1 LNYWWLKMK
10 YNVVQGKF
18 NFSLLPLDLQE
29 KLKVLE
35 SEAQE
40 QISQFTTS
48 LIGVL
53 QHETRILEEGLSQ
66 SDLTLEEQEQAKTLF
81 KQTILKP
88 LEEIESNLR
97 PQLSETEE
105 SKPFSI
111 ILLETLV
118 KVLTSIQN
126 FKTKLDEILPIKCDE
141 IISFAVPALLLV
153 VTAYSPALGF
163 VLNST
168 GLLETVAS
176 FFKDE
181 NLQKTI
187 DNLIDTKEKLNKDS
201 SLEVIGKISELAI
214 ETGISATALG
224 KFGFNSNILSS
235 VLEGVTTTAGI
246 KSFMQEVSGYADKIF
261 PQNEKE
267 IDTTLEFIKNS
278 AVSALQKTGI
288 PEALTSKIK
297 VQIEQQAAVAK
308 DVLKQNLDPSIS
320 IFDKIKIQQNGANLM
335 LECLNQVTKT
345 VKAHI
350 SDPKDIEVITAVV
363 ADVLKKG
370 IKDRIQGNIEKI
382 ATQVQDPQVKNFA
395 KKALGAGHANL
406 LDIAKG
412 VMKSLSPDT
421 SRAM

>member
-1 LNYWWLKMK
+1 MK
-10 YNVVQGKF
+10 YNVYNVVQGKF

-40 QISQFTTS
+40 QISQFTAS

-53 QHETRILEEGLSQ
+53 QHETKILEEGLSQ

-246 KSFMQEVSGYADKIF
+246 KSFMQEVSGYADKVF

>member
-1 LNYWWLKMK
+1 MK

-105 SKPFSI
+105 RKPFSI

>member
-1 LNYWWLKMK
+1 MK

-18 NFSLLPLDLQE
+18 NFSLLTLDLQE

-66 SDLTLEEQEQAKTLF
+66 SDLTLEEQEHAKTLF
-81 KQTILKP
+81 KQTILEP
-88 LEEIESNLR
+88 LEGIASNLQS
-97 PQLSETEE
+97 QLSETEE

-187 DNLIDTKEKLNKDS
+187 DNLVDTTEKLNKDS
-201 SLEVIGKISELAI
+201 SLEVIGKISKLAI

-224 KFGFNSNILSS
+224 KFGFSSNILSS
-235 VLEGVTTTAGI
+235 VLEGVIATAGI

-267 IDTTLEFIKNS
+267 IDATLEFIKNS
-278 AVSALQKTGI
+278 AVSALQETGV

-297 VQIEQQAAVAK
+297 AHIEQQAAVAK

>member
-246 KSFMQEVSGYADKIF
+246 KSFMQEVSGYADKVF

-335 LECLNQVTKT
+335 LECLNQVNKT

>member
-1 LNYWWLKMK
+1 MK

-246 KSFMQEVSGYADKIF
+246 KSFMQEVSGYADKVF

-382 ATQVQDPQVKNFA
+382 VTQVQDPQVKNFA

>member
-1 LNYWWLKMK
+1 MK
-10 YNVVQGKF
+10 YNVYNVAQGKF

-40 QISQFTTS
+40 QISQFTAS

-53 QHETRILEEGLSQ
+53 QHETKILEEGLSQ

-153 VTAYSPALGF
+153 VTVYSPALGF

-246 KSFMQEVSGYADKIF
+246 KSFMQEVSGYADKVF

>member
-1 LNYWWLKMK
+1 MK

-66 SDLTLEEQEQAKTLF
+66 SDLTLEEQEQAKKLF

-246 KSFMQEVSGYADKIF
+246 KSFMQEVSGYADKVF

>member
-1 LNYWWLKMK
+1 MK
-10 YNVVQGKF
+10 YNVYNVVQGKF

-66 SDLTLEEQEQAKTLF
+66 SDLTLEEQEHAKTLF
-81 KQTILKP
+81 KQTILEP
-88 LEEIESNLR
+88 LEGIASNLQS
-97 PQLSETEE
+97 QLSETEE

-214 ETGISATALG
+214 ETGLSATALG

-246 KSFMQEVSGYADKIF
+246 KSFMQEVSGYADKVF

>member
-1 LNYWWLKMK
+1 MK

-40 QISQFTTS
+40 QISQFTAS

-53 QHETRILEEGLSQ
+53 QHETKILEEGLSQ

-153 VTAYSPALGF
+153 VTVYSPALGF

-246 KSFMQEVSGYADKIF
+246 KSFMQEVSGYADKVF

-308 DVLKQNLDPSIS
+308 DVLKQNLYLW
-320 IFDKIKIQQNGANLM
+320 F
-335 LECLNQVTKT
+335 VW
-345 VKAHI
+345 
-350 SDPKDIEVITAVV
+350 
-363 ADVLKKG
+363 
-370 IKDRIQGNIEKI
+370 
-382 ATQVQDPQVKNFA
+382 A
-395 KKALGAGHANL
+395 KKYPMITLESIL
-406 LDIAKG
+406 
-412 VMKSLSPDT
+412 
-421 SRAM
+421 R

>member
-1 LNYWWLKMK
+1 MK

-53 QHETRILEEGLSQ
+53 QHETRILEKELSQ
-66 SDLTLEEQEQAKTLF
+66 SDLTLEEQEQAKMLF

-88 LEEIESNLR
+88 LEEIESNLQ
-97 PQLSETEE
+97 PQLSGTEE

-111 ILLETLV
+111 ILLETLI

-246 KSFMQEVSGYADKIF
+246 KSFMQEVSGYADKVF

-278 AVSALQKTGI
+278 AVSALQKTGT

-308 DVLKQNLDPSIS
+308 EVLKQNLDPSIS

-350 SDPKDIEVITAVV
+350 SDPKDIEVITAAV

-370 IKDRIQGNIEKI
+370 VKDRIQGNIEKI

>member
-1 LNYWWLKMK
+1 MK

-66 SDLTLEEQEQAKTLF
+66 SDLTLEEQEHAKTLF
-81 KQTILKP
+81 KQTILEP
-88 LEEIESNLR
+88 LEGIASNLQS
-97 PQLSETEE
+97 QLSETEE

-187 DNLIDTKEKLNKDS
+187 DNLVDTTEKLNKDS
-201 SLEVIGKISELAI
+201 SLEVIGKISKLAI

-224 KFGFNSNILSS
+224 KFGFSSNILSS
-235 VLEGVTTTAGI
+235 VLEGVTATAGI
-246 KSFMQEVSGYADKIF
+246 KSFMQEVSGYADKVF

-267 IDTTLEFIKNS
+267 IDATLEFIKNS
-278 AVSALQKTGI
+278 AVSALQETGV

-297 VQIEQQAAVAK
+297 AHIEQQAAVAK

>member
-66 SDLTLEEQEQAKTLF
+66 SDLTLEEQEQTKTLF

>member
-1 LNYWWLKMK
+1 MK

-40 QISQFTTS
+40 QISQFTAS

-53 QHETRILEEGLSQ
+53 QHETKILEEGLSQ

-153 VTAYSPALGF
+153 VTVYSPALGF

-214 ETGISATALG
+214 ETGLSATALG

-246 KSFMQEVSGYADKIF
+246 KSFMQEVSGYADKVF

>member
-153 VTAYSPALGF
+153 VTVYSPALGF

>member
-1 LNYWWLKMK
+1 
-10 YNVVQGKF
+10 VVQGKF

-40 QISQFTTS
+40 QISQFTAS

-53 QHETRILEEGLSQ
+53 QHETKILEEGLSQ
-66 SDLTLEEQEQAKTLF
+66 SALTLEEQEQAKTLF

-153 VTAYSPALGF
+153 VTVYSPALGF

-214 ETGISATALG
+214 ETGLSATALG

-246 KSFMQEVSGYADKIF
+246 KSFMQEVSGYADKVF

-412 VMKSLSPDT
+412 VMKSLGPDT

>member
-1 LNYWWLKMK
+1 MK

-224 KFGFNSNILSS
+224 KFGFNSDILSS

-246 KSFMQEVSGYADKIF
+246 KSFMQEVSGYADKVF

-278 AVSALQKTGI
+278 AVSGLQKTGI

-412 VMKSLSPDT
+412 VIKSLSPDT

>member
-1 LNYWWLKMK
+1 MK

-187 DNLIDTKEKLNKDS
+187 DNLVDTTEKLNKDS
-201 SLEVIGKISELAI
+201 SLEVIGKISKLAI

-224 KFGFNSNILSS
+224 KFGFSSNILSS
-235 VLEGVTTTAGI
+235 VLEGVTATAGI
-246 KSFMQEVSGYADKIF
+246 KSFMQEVSGYADKVF

-267 IDTTLEFIKNS
+267 IDATLEFIKNS

>member
-1 LNYWWLKMK
+1 MK

-53 QHETRILEEGLSQ
+53 QHETKILEEGLSQ

-153 VTAYSPALGF
+153 VTVYSPALGF

-246 KSFMQEVSGYADKIF
+246 KSFMQEVSGYADKVF

>member
-1 LNYWWLKMK
+1 MK

-224 KFGFNSNILSS
+224 KFGFNSDILSS

-246 KSFMQEVSGYADKIF
+246 KSFMQEVSGYADKVF

-395 KKALGAGHANL
+395 KKVLGAGHANL

>member
-1 LNYWWLKMK
+1 MK

-66 SDLTLEEQEQAKTLF
+66 SDLTLEEQEQTKTLF

>member
-1 LNYWWLKMK
+1 M
-10 YNVVQGKF
+10 VQGKF

-105 SKPFSI
+105 RKPFSI

-278 AVSALQKTGI
+278 ALSALQKTGI

-370 IKDRIQGNIEKI
+370 IKDSIQGNIEKI

>member
-1 LNYWWLKMK
+1 MK

-261 PQNEKE
+261 SQNEKE

>member
-1 LNYWWLKMK
+1 MK

-126 FKTKLDEILPIKCDE
+126 FKTKLDEILPIKCDK

-153 VTAYSPALGF
+153 VTVYSPALGF

-246 KSFMQEVSGYADKIF
+246 KSFMQEVSGYADKVF

-267 IDTTLEFIKNS
+267 IDATLEFIKNS
-278 AVSALQKTGI
+278 AVSALQETGV

-297 VQIEQQAAVAK
+297 AHIEQQAAVAK

>member
-1 LNYWWLKMK
+1 MK

-214 ETGISATALG
+214 ETGLSATALG

-246 KSFMQEVSGYADKIF
+246 KSFMQEVSGYADKVF

>member
-1 LNYWWLKMK
+1 MK
-10 YNVVQGKF
+10 YNVYNVVQGKF

-40 QISQFTTS
+40 QISQFTAS

-53 QHETRILEEGLSQ
+53 QHETKILEEGLSQ

-153 VTAYSPALGF
+153 VTVYSPALGF

-246 KSFMQEVSGYADKIF
+246 KSFMQEVSGYADKVF

>member
-1 LNYWWLKMK
+1 M
-10 YNVVQGKF
+10 VQGKF

-181 NLQKTI
+181 NLQK
-187 DNLIDTKEKLNKDS
+187 K
-201 SLEVIGKISELAI
+201 
-214 ETGISATALG
+214 
-224 KFGFNSNILSS
+224 
-235 VLEGVTTTAGI
+235 
-246 KSFMQEVSGYADKIF
+246 
-261 PQNEKE
+261 
-267 IDTTLEFIKNS
+267 
-278 AVSALQKTGI
+278 
-288 PEALTSKIK
+288 
-297 VQIEQQAAVAK
+297 
-308 DVLKQNLDPSIS
+308 
-320 IFDKIKIQQNGANLM
+320 
-335 LECLNQVTKT
+335 
-345 VKAHI
+345 
-350 SDPKDIEVITAVV
+350 
-363 ADVLKKG
+363 
-370 IKDRIQGNIEKI
+370 
-382 ATQVQDPQVKNFA
+382 
-395 KKALGAGHANL
+395 
-406 LDIAKG
+406 
-412 VMKSLSPDT
+412 
-421 SRAM
+421 

>member
-1 LNYWWLKMK
+1 MK
-10 YNVVQGKF
+10 YNVYNVVQGKF

-40 QISQFTTS
+40 QISQFTAS

-53 QHETRILEEGLSQ
+53 QHETKILEEGLSQ

-267 IDTTLEFIKNS
+267 IDATLEFIKNS
-278 AVSALQKTGI
+278 AVSALQETGV

-297 VQIEQQAAVAK
+297 AQIEQQAAVAK
-308 DVLKQNLDPSIS
+308 DVLKQNLDPTIS
-320 IFDKIKIQQNGANLM
+320 VFDKIKIQQNGANLM

>member
-1 LNYWWLKMK
+1 MK

-97 PQLSETEE
+97 PQLSEAEE

-224 KFGFNSNILSS
+224 KFGFNSNILGS

-246 KSFMQEVSGYADKIF
+246 KSFMQEVSGYADKVF

>member
-1 LNYWWLKMK
+1 
-10 YNVVQGKF
+10 
-18 NFSLLPLDLQE
+18 
-29 KLKVLE
+29 VLE

-40 QISQFTTS
+40 QISQFTAS

-53 QHETRILEEGLSQ
+53 QHETKILEEGLSQ

-153 VTAYSPALGF
+153 VTVYSPALGF

-187 DNLIDTKEKLNKDS
+187 DNLVDTTEKLNKDS
-201 SLEVIGKISELAI
+201 SLEVIGKISKLAI

-224 KFGFNSNILSS
+224 KFGFSSNILSS
-235 VLEGVTTTAGI
+235 VLEGVTATAGI
-246 KSFMQEVSGYADKIF
+246 KSFMQEVSGYADKVF

>member
-1 LNYWWLKMK
+1 MK

-40 QISQFTTS
+40 QISQFTAS

-53 QHETRILEEGLSQ
+53 QHETKILEEGLSQ

-335 LECLNQVTKT
+335 LECLNQITKT

>member
-1 LNYWWLKMK
+1 MK

-40 QISQFTTS
+40 QISQFTAS

-153 VTAYSPALGF
+153 VTVYSPALGF

-214 ETGISATALG
+214 ETGLSATALG

-246 KSFMQEVSGYADKIF
+246 KSFMQEVSGYADKVF

>member
-1 LNYWWLKMK
+1 M
-10 YNVVQGKF
+10 
-18 NFSLLPLDLQE
+18 
-29 KLKVLE
+29 
-35 SEAQE
+35 
-40 QISQFTTS
+40 
-48 LIGVL
+48 
-53 QHETRILEEGLSQ
+53 
-66 SDLTLEEQEQAKTLF
+66 
-81 KQTILKP
+81 
-88 LEEIESNLR
+88 
-97 PQLSETEE
+97 
-105 SKPFSI
+105 
-111 ILLETLV
+111 
-118 KVLTSIQN
+118 
-126 FKTKLDEILPIKCDE
+126 
-141 IISFAVPALLLV
+141 
-153 VTAYSPALGF
+153 
-163 VLNST
+163 
-168 GLLETVAS
+168 
-176 FFKDE
+176 
-181 NLQKTI
+181 
-187 DNLIDTKEKLNKDS
+187 
-201 SLEVIGKISELAI
+201 AI